1 MSIQNLL
8 NTLRSLSDIHE
19 ELLQLAQEKQQLVI
33 ENRVEQLIA
42 VTGKETKAIGTLERL
57 NKDVSKYTTESLA
70 ELGLSSKAGA
80 TLVDVIQAMY
90 RADLK
95 AEMLDVAERLRDQ
108 VRQLKELNER
118 NQLLVRQSLDYIGFQ
133 IELLTAPHDDVTY
146 SPIHKAKAGTPRRTF
161 DSRA

>member
-8 NTLRSLSDIHE
+8 TTLRGLSDIHE
-19 ELLQLAQEKQQLVI
+19 ELLLLAQEKQQLVI

-42 VTGKETKAIGTLERL
+42 VTGKETRAIGNLERL
-57 NKDVSKYTTESLA
+57 NSDVSKYTSESLV
-70 ELGLSSKAGA
+70 ELGLSPKPGT
-80 TLVDVIQAMY
+80 TLADVIQAMY

-95 AEMLDVAERLRDQ
+95 SKMIEIAERLKDQ

-133 IELLTAPHDDVTY
+133 IELITAPYDDVTY
-146 SPIHKAKAGTPRRTF
+146 SPVQTTKAGAPRRTF